1 MSDTTNETEDKFV
14 PVPELPKGLRVETF
28 NDKHHVEFPATT
40 RRRMAIMTIYA
51 FFAIPTALAL
61 IFGSWEF
68 GRYADGNEIFGAIML
83 SVFYALV
90 TFGIAY
96 FIYRARVRIGVVDG
110 AVTVNGKHYDPAHF
124 EGLRYDSDL
133 EYSVQGKSPVVFGGI
148 GIKYGRW
155 GIRTPFMVDKG
166 YVGQYIVFTNEFIG
180 KHLSEPLPKYAP
192 SAGVRQQ
199 AF

>member
-1 MSDTTNETEDKFV
+1 MSDTTETENKFV
-14 PVPELPKGLRVETF
+14 PVPEFPKGLRVETF
-28 NDKHHVEFPATT
+28 NEKQHVVFPATT
-40 RRRMAIMTIYA
+40 RRRMAIMMIYA
-51 FFAIPTALAL
+51 IFAIPTAFIL
-61 IFGSWEF
+61 IIGSWEF
-68 GRYADGNEIFGAIML
+68 GRYADGDEIFGAFFLTLI
-83 SVFYALV
+83 YAAV

-96 FIYRARVRIGVVDG
+96 FIYRARVRIGVEDG
-110 AVTVNGKHYDPAHF
+110 TVTVNGKHYDPAHF

-133 EYSVQGKSPVVFGGI
+133 EYNVQGKSPLVFGGI

-180 KHLSEPLPKYAP
+180 KNLSKPLPDYAP
-192 SAGVRQQ
+192 SAGMREQ